1 MIRQKVAAT
10 PGARVAAT
18 FFVAWCCI
26 RCYLCYTKDMNT
38 ETTTKIT
45 AQKIRNM
52 AGRAYADML
61 DEQGAI
67 YIPMDMSGAAALL
80 ASHGLVGDEI
90 ALGMAQLAY
99 WDQKRVQSER
109 SRCQ

>member
-1 MIRQKVAAT
+1 
-10 PGARVAAT
+10 
-18 FFVAWCCI
+18 
-26 RCYLCYTKDMNT
+26 MNT

-45 AQKIRNM
+45 AQIRHM

>member
-1 MIRQKVAAT
+1 
-10 PGARVAAT
+10 
-18 FFVAWCCI
+18 
-26 RCYLCYTKDMNT
+26 MNT

-45 AQKIRNM
+45 DKIRHM
-52 AGRAYADML
+52 AGRAYVDMI
-61 DEQGAI
+61 DEQNAT

-90 ALGMAQLAY
+90 ALGMVQLAA
-99 WDQKRVQSER
+99 WDRRRVQSER